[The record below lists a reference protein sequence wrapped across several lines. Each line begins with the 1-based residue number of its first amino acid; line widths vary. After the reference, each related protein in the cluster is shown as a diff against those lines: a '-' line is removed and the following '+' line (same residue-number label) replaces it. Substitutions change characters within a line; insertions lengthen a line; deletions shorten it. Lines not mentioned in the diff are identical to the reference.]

1 LKKQLLIISFLS
13 SLLCNAQTLSFQNLA
28 DMSYARGAIASA
40 IVNDNIYV
48 SNGYTTNGDSNIIEK
63 YNITNNTWNILNTT
77 LAAKRFASSEM
88 YNNKIYV
95 FNGWGNSGLEIV
107 DLTTNT
113 VTNGA
118 VNPFYTGNAG
128 SAIYSGKIYTF
139 GGSGLNGSSTY
150 SYSSK
155 FQYYDIASNTWNS
168 LPDMP
173 VAKETKGKIVD
184 NKLYVIGGFNGT
196 NSNLINVYDFTL
208 NAWTDQYTM
217 PVGVSGH
224 SVAVSNN
231 KIFIVGDYDNQT
243 FLAYFDTTTNQL
255 HQLSSNM
262 IGRRHSAAQVY
273 NNKLYIMGGNTTAF
287 INSSIASAQVADISE
302 GILSA
307 NEDAAYVF
315 KIKAYPN
322 PFRDHLVV
330 SNKKDDAFDYIIF
343 STEGRQI
350 SKGSSNF
357 NKNIDLSNLEKG
369 VYIFSF
375 KNDNGILQ
383 QIKIIKN

>member
-1 LKKQLLIISFLS
+1 MS
-13 SLLCNAQTLSFQNLA
+13 SLLCNAQTLSFQNVA

-95 FNGWGNSGLEIV
+95 FNGWGNSGLEII

-173 VAKETKGKIVD
+173 VAKETKGKIVG

-273 NNKLYIMGGNTTAF
+273 NNKLYIMGGNTTAL

-302 GILSA
+302 GSLSA
-307 NEDAAYVF
+307 NENASNVF
-315 KIKAYPN
+315 QIKAYPN
-322 PFRDHLVV
+322 PFKNHLVI

-357 NKNIDLSNLEKG
+357 NKKIDLSNLGKG

-375 KNDNGILQ
+375 KNDKGILQ

>member
-1 LKKQLLIISFLS
+1 MS

>member
-1 LKKQLLIISFLS
+1 MKKQLLIISFLS

-95 FNGWGNSGLEIV
+95 FNGWGNSGLEII

-315 KIKAYPN
+315 QIKAYPN
-322 PFRDHLVV
+322 PFRDHLVI

-343 STEGRQI
+343 STEGKQI

-375 KNDNGILQ
+375 KNDKGILQ

>member
-1 LKKQLLIISFLS
+1 
-13 SLLCNAQTLSFQNLA
+13 
-28 DMSYARGAIASA
+28 MSYGRGAIASA

-77 LAAKRFASSEM
+77 LTAKRFASSEM

-95 FNGWGNSGLEIV
+95 FNGWGNNGLEIV

-173 VAKETKGKIVD
+173 VAKETKGKIVN

-208 NAWTDQYTM
+208 NAWTDQYAM

-224 SVAVSNN
+224 SIAVSNN

-307 NEDAAYVF
+307 NENASNVF
-315 KIKAYPN
+315 QIKAYPN
-322 PFRDHLVV
+322 PFRDHLVI

-357 NKNIDLSNLEKG
+357 NKNIDLSNLKKG

-375 KNDNGILQ
+375 KNDKGILQ

>member
-1 LKKQLLIISFLS
+1 MKKQLLIISFLS

-315 KIKAYPN
+315 QIKAYPN
-322 PFRDHLVV
+322 PFRDHLVI

-343 STEGRQI
+343 STEGKQI

-375 KNDNGILQ
+375 KNDKGILQ

>member
-1 LKKQLLIISFLS
+1 MS

-315 KIKAYPN
+315 QIKAYPN

-343 STEGRQI
+343 STEGKQI

-357 NKNIDLSNLEKG
+357 NKNIDLSSLEKG

-375 KNDNGILQ
+375 KNDKGILQ

>member
-1 LKKQLLIISFLS
+1 MKKQLLIISFLS

-315 KIKAYPN
+315 QIKAYPN

-343 STEGRQI
+343 STEGKQI

-357 NKNIDLSNLEKG
+357 NKNIDLSSLEKG

-375 KNDNGILQ
+375 KNDKGILQ

>member
-1 LKKQLLIISFLS
+1 MS

-315 KIKAYPN
+315 QIKAYPN
-322 PFRDHLVV
+322 PFRDHLVI

-343 STEGRQI
+343 STEGKQI

-375 KNDNGILQ
+375 KNDKGILQ